1 MRLRL
6 HALADANAAAN
17 TGTAMTFGAHTRLKK
32 VFAIA
37 ALVILGWGFLQA
49 VDWYRSRHVYRFE
62 GLSGPLEKTV
72 VPDEGATPWAQFD
85 HGESSRLAVLLTDP
99 DSPWLGLAHGLKTIG
114 VPFRITRDYRE
125 AIKHKAVLV
134 YPNIS
139 GAALEVAAIQALAV
153 FARER
158 GTLIGSHV
166 LGGGMNEL
174 FGFDEAIP
182 AKHTRVKFDTGQ
194 AMTSMFTDPKESTI
208 VIGNA
213 AAPDSLV
220 GTYGYTRPRNP
231 PLAIFEDG
239 TAAVTQKKF
248 ANGRAYALGVDLGFM
263 LSKGYNNREEGIAR
277 SYVNDFEPC
286 LDVLLRLVKNI
297 YLEANPEAVILSTV
311 PFGKSLAAVI
321 SHDIDYTLSL
331 KNAVTYAEF
340 ERSQGISATHFIQVK
355 YVRDWN
361 DDIFFDAKGVKNI
374 AALSALGA
382 EVASHSV
389 AHSKVMS
396 KFSLGSGDEQYP
408 GYQPFVKSQM
418 VTINAS
424 VLGELRVSK
433 FMLENFAPD
442 SKVVSFRPGHL
453 QNPYTLPQALEATG
467 FRYSSS
473 VTANN
478 SLTHLPFQLTYNRA
492 QKQQMDVFEFPVTV
506 EDERITD
513 GAEWLSTA
521 IALSEKLSRYG
532 GTFMVLIHTN
542 VIDYKFAFERDLI
555 AAIKPY
561 AWFGSLREFG
571 DWWSAR
577 NLVECDVE
585 SAAGGGQTVTL
596 NVPIRINGLTLNL
609 PTGMRV
615 TTTEPTTLKM
625 SQTGNSLVI
634 DSAEGVVKLRLAK

>member
-1 MRLRL
+1 MMPGMLAIRKKFLVVVVIF
-6 HALADANAAAN
+6 ALAC
-17 TGTAMTFGAHTRLKK
+17 GLYYFVG
-32 VFAIA
+32 
-37 ALVILGWGFLQA
+37 
-49 VDWYRSRHVYRFE
+49 WYRDQHVYRFD
-62 GLSGPLEKTV
+62 GVYGPAEKTV
-72 VPDEGATPWAQFD
+72 IPDESATSWTQFD
-85 HGESSRLAVLLTDP
+85 HGELSRLAILLTDTN
-99 DSPWLGLAHGLKTIG
+99 SSWLGLAHGLKTIG

-125 AIKHKAVLV
+125 AVKHKAVLV

-139 GAALEVAAIQALAV
+139 GASLDAVAIRALAV

-174 FGFDEAIP
+174 FGFDEAIA
-182 AKHTRVKFDTGQ
+182 AKHTSVKFDTTQ
-194 AMTSMFTDPKESTI
+194 SMASTFTDPNESTI

-213 AAPDSLV
+213 ATPESLV
-220 GTYGYTRPRNP
+220 GTYGYTLPLNP

-248 ANGRAYALGVDLGFM
+248 TSGRAYAFGIDLGFM
-263 LSKGYNNREEGIAR
+263 LAKGYNNREEGIAR
-277 SYVNDFEPC
+277 NYVNGFEPS

-297 YLEANPEAVILSTV
+297 YIEANPDAVTLSTV
-311 PFGKSLAAVI
+311 PFGKSLAAII
-321 SHDIDYTLSL
+321 SHDIDFTQSL

-355 YVRDWN
+355 YVKDWN
-361 DDIFFDAKGVKNI
+361 DNIFFNAEGVKNI

-389 AHSKVMS
+389 SHSKVMS
-396 KFSLGSGDEQYP
+396 KFALGNGVEQYP
-408 GYQPFVKSQM
+408 AYQPFVKSRM
-418 VTINAS
+418 VTTNAS

-433 FMLENFAPD
+433 FLLDKFTPH
-442 SKVVSFRPGHL
+442 SKVISFRPGHL
-453 QNPYTLPQALEATG
+453 QNPYTLPQALQATG

-492 QKQQMDVFEFPVTV
+492 QKQEIDVFEFPITV
-506 EDERITD
+506 EDEAITD
-513 GAEWLSTA
+513 GAVWLNTSVV
-521 IALSEKLSRYG
+521 LSKKLSRYG

-555 AAIKPY
+555 TAIKPY
-561 AWFGSLREFG
+561 SWFGSLREFG

-577 NLVECDVE
+577 NVVECDVE
-585 SAAGGGQTVTL
+585 SVAGGGQTVML
-596 NVPIRINGLTLNL
+596 NVPKRIKGLTLSL
-609 PTGMRV
+609 PMNIRV
-615 TTTEPTTLKM
+615 TATEPATLKIN
-625 SQTGNSLVI
+625 QLGNSVVI
-634 DSAEGVVKLRLAK
+634 DSAEGVVKLRLIKD